1 MEGSGGLGVLREA
14 RTAAS
19 GRWRSAAADDEEVVG
34 DGALELFRPCEL
46 TERTRVAQRSSGA
59 CRRGFGMAAAAR
71 ALVGGD
77 GLRSVAGGRESRGG

>member
-1 MEGSGGLGVLREA
+1 MECSDGLSVLGEA

-19 GRWRSAAADDEEVVG
+19 RRRRSAAADNEEVAG

-59 CRRGFGMAAAAR
+59 GPW
-71 ALVGGD
+71 V
-77 GLRSVAGGRESRGG
+77 